1 MTSALV
7 PFTFNDTKLFTLTID
22 GKHWTRAKEICK
34 ALEYKKTTK
43 TGDVIRSNCSCENI
57 TNKYQLSGLVF
68 ETTPMKWPVDSQ
80 KTDIYINEEG
90 MYELAFT
97 SQQKEA
103 KEFRKY
109 CCNTLFPQIRDHFE
123 QLAINGKDREHQ
135 LAIEDVRREH
145 QLAIANRER
154 EHQQV
159 IEEKDDEIQN
169 LIQNRHVP
177 HIGEHDNIL
186 CAIDK
191 NTAEEHHPYYM
202 IRCQRMRLQKRINIL
217 RAKYPDMII
226 KRPEYDAA
234 NAVICWVRFKQYIGR
249 ENYHRNHFS
258 LDEDSRDV
266 FEDTFDIQM

>member
-1 MTSALV
+1 
-7 PFTFNDTKLFTLTID
+7 
-22 GKHWTRAKEICK
+22 
-34 ALEYKKTTK
+34 
-43 TGDVIRSNCSCENI
+43 
-57 TNKYQLSGLVF
+57 
-68 ETTPMKWPVDSQ
+68 
-80 KTDIYINEEG
+80 

-109 CCNTLFPQIRDHFE
+109 CCNTLFPQLRQHFE
-123 QLAINGKDREHQ
+123 QLAISEQQQRIEQNESTIAILNDDLDESQREYAILEYKYEQLEYRAVPYLEDPKKDKGIVVIQNNNGDEYPYIAICGQQGYVAQKIKNKLIDFPNGQ
-135 LAIEDVRREH
+135 IVVLAEPGN
-145 QLAIANRER
+145 AIVHYNFIRER

-234 NAVICWVRFKQYIGR
+234 NAVICWVGFKQYIGR

>member
-7 PFTFNDTKLFTLTID
+7 PFTFNDTKLFTVTVD

-34 ALEYKKTTK
+34 SLKYEKKT
-43 TGDVIRSNCSCENI
+43 GNVIRDHVSNENTRYKCDFI
-57 TNKYQLSGLVF
+57 SVP
-68 ETTPMKWPVDSQ
+68 ETGTPVLWPADSQ
-80 KTDIYINEEG
+80 KYDLYINEEG

-97 SQQKEA
+97 SQQNLA

-191 NTAEEHHPYYM
+191 NIAEEHHPYYM

>member
-7 PFTFNDTKLFTLTID
+7 PFTFNSIKLFTVTIN
-22 GKHWTRAKEICK
+22 GKHWSRAKEICQS
-34 ALEYKKTTK
+34 LNYTKKTP
-43 TGDVIRSNCSCENI
+43 DVIVDHVSLENRAY
-57 TNKYQLSGLVF
+57 KYQLTDFPETGKLV
-68 ETTPMKWPVDSQ
+68 KWPTDSR
-80 KTDIYINEEG
+80 KDEYYINEQG

-109 CCNTLFPQIRDHFE
+109 CFNVMFPQIRDHFE